1 MPKIPVGI
9 RVESE
14 LMERLKNAVWHLGQG
29 LTITSIIEQSLEQ
42 AVQDL
47 EARNG
52 GQPFPPRKGKIPKSP
67 KKNDGADGGG

>member
-9 RVESE
+9 RVEAE

-29 LTITSIIEQSLEQ
+29 LTITSIIEQALEQ
-42 AVQDL
+42 AVQEL

-52 GQPFPPRKGKIPKSP
+52 GQPFTPRKGKIPKSP
-67 KKNDGADGGG
+67 KKSDGEPG